1 MDVIRRKMQNGWR
14 DNTRQYTDPI
24 GMTGRRPVEAEFAA
38 TVQDLHSKFDLQ
50 SGSIRSILDVGCNNG
65 YLLKCLNTSIPLQ
78 TGVDFCLESLRSGKT
93 VYPQLSTAQ
102 AEITM
107 LPFRSRMFDRVL
119 CYNMYHYLPDIETGL
134 NAADEL
140 FRILALNG
148 ELLIG
153 DIYTAEHKHLIPQA
167 DRDHWNAPD
176 RPFLHRMENWLF
188 MPIEQLRQRFLDQG
202 GTVKIWPQNKDVRCP
217 GYRYDLW
224 VRKEGTNI

>member
-14 DNTRQYTDPI
+14 DNTRHYTDPI

-38 TVQDLHSKFDLQ
+38 TVQDLNDKFDLQ
-50 SGSIRSILDVGCNNG
+50 SESIRSLLDVGCNNG
-65 YLLKCLNTSIPLQ
+65 YLLKKLNSSIPVQ
-78 TGVDFCLESLRSGKT
+78 AGVDFCLEPLQSAKK
-93 VYPQLSTAQ
+93 VYPRLGTAQ
-102 AEITM
+102 ADITM

-134 NAADEL
+134 DAADEL
-140 FRILALNG
+140 FRILTVNG

-153 DIYTAEHKHLIPQA
+153 DIYTAEHRHLIPRT

-188 MPIEQLRQRFLDQG
+188 MPIEQLKQRFLDKG
-202 GTVKIWPQNKDVRCP
+202 CRVKMLSQNRDVRCP

-224 VRKEGTNI
+224 VRKEGTR